1 MRILNTSVV
10 ALLCVLSFTG
20 ADWPQFRGLDTTGI
34 ADHQNLPTD
43 VSDSIAWSADLPGR
57 GISGPIVVGNR
68 VFVSASSGY
77 AQDRLHVLC
86 FDARDGKPL
95 WERQFWATGRT
106 LCHPKMCN
114 ATPTPASDGERV
126 FAFFSSNDLVCLDL
140 DGNLQWFRG
149 LTHDYQN
156 ASNSLGMSSSP
167 IVVGDTLIVQV
178 ENDSQ
183 SLALGID
190 VTSGE
195 NRWKHDRPI
204 LSNWTSPLVMRG
216 DRSENDL
223 AILQSGKGL
232 VALRPYTG
240 IEVWRF
246 DEPCNVI
253 PSTSVADGMLFAPCK
268 GLTALRINADGAK
281 PEVVWQANRLGPGTP
296 SALIYGG
303 RVFSIGGAGVL
314 NCGDVKDGKNL
325 WQLRLQVQIGDKS
338 SGGAFSAT
346 PVVSDGHLYLV
357 NEEGILMVV
366 GGVTDK
372 GQIVSHHS
380 FGETILATPAI
391 ADGGLFLRSD
401 KHLWKVARR

>member
-1 MRILNTSVV
+1 MRILISC
-10 ALLCVLSFTG
+10 ALALFCMAGLVR
-20 ADWPQFRGLDTTGI
+20 ADWTQFRGADTTGI
-34 ADHQNLPTD
+34 ADDQKLPTD
-43 VSDSIAWSADLPGR
+43 VSDSVAWSADLPGR

-86 FDARDGKPL
+86 FDAKDGKPL

-114 ATPTPASDGERV
+114 ATPTPASDGQRV
-126 FAFFSSNDLVCLDL
+126 VALFSSNDLVCLDL

-149 LTHDYQN
+149 LTYDYQN
-156 ASNSLGMSSSP
+156 VSNSLGMSSSP

-190 VTSGE
+190 MASGE

-204 LSNWTSPLVMRG
+204 LSNWTSPLVLRG
-216 DRSENDL
+216 DRAENDL
-223 AILQSGKGL
+223 AVLQSGKGL

-240 IEVWRF
+240 VEVWRF

-253 PSTSVADGMLFAPCK
+253 PSTAVSEGMLFAPSK
-268 GLTALRINADGAK
+268 GLTALKVEPDKK
-281 PEVVWQANRLGPGTP
+281 PEVVWQQNRLAPSTP
-296 SALIYGG
+296 TALIYGG

-314 NCGDVKDGKNL
+314 NCGDVKDGRNL
-325 WQLRLQVQIGDKS
+325 WQLRLQVQIGEKS

-346 PVVSDGHLYLV
+346 PVVAGGHLYLV
-357 NEEGILMVV
+357 NEEGVLMVV
-366 GGVTDK
+366 DGKAEK
-372 GQIVSHHS
+372 GQIVSHYS
-380 FGETILATPAI
+380 FGEAMLATPAI
-391 ADGGLFLRSD
+391 AGDGLFLRSD
-401 KHLWKVARR
+401 KHLWKVARK